1 MRGMKKHY
9 VIIAVVA
16 LVGAVALWELALTG
30 ASDGAHV
37 SVKVPSLTAAAKR
50 GERVF
55 SANCAVCHGKNA
67 AGSNSGPPLVHKIY
81 EPSHHG
87 DGSFISAVQNGVRQ
101 HHWSYGNMPRQ
112 PNISSRQAGQIITY
126 VRELQ
131 RANGIN

>member
-1 MRGMKKHY
+1 MKKRY
-9 VIIAVVA
+9 VIITVVA
-16 LVGAVALWELALTG
+16 VVGAVALWKLAFRG

-37 SVKVPSLTAAAKR
+37 SVKVPSLTATAKR

-55 SANCAVCHGKNA
+55 ADNCAVCHGKNA

-101 HHWSYGNMPRQ
+101 HHWNYGNMPRQ

>member
-1 MRGMKKHY
+1 MKKRY
-9 VIIAVVA
+9 PIIGMVAVVA
-16 LVGAVALWELALTG
+16 VIAVWKLAFTG

-37 SVKVPSLTAAAKR
+37 SVKVPTLSAAAEL

-55 SANCAVCHGKNA
+55 AANCAACHGKNA

-101 HHWSYGNMPRQ
+101 HHWGYGNMPSQ
-112 PNISSRQAGQIITY
+112 PSISPRQAGQIITY

>member
-1 MRGMKKHY
+1 MKKRY
-9 VIIAVVA
+9 VIITVAAVVS
-16 LVGAVALWELALTG
+16 AVALWKLAFTG

-55 SANCAVCHGKNA
+55 AANCAVCHGKNA

-112 PNISSRQAGQIITY
+112 PSISSRQAGQIITY

>member
-1 MRGMKKHY
+1 MKKRY
-9 VIIAVVA
+9 AIIGAVAVVA
-16 LVGAVALWELALTG
+16 AIAIWKLAFTE
-30 ASDGAHV
+30 ASDGTHV
-37 SVKVPSLTAAAKR
+37 SVKVPFLTAAAKR

-55 SANCAVCHGKNA
+55 AANCAVCHGKNA
-67 AGSNSGPPLVHKIY
+67 AGSNSGPPLVHMIY

-101 HHWSYGNMPRQ
+101 HHWNYGNMPRQ
-112 PNISSRQAGQIITY
+112 PSISSRQAGQIITY